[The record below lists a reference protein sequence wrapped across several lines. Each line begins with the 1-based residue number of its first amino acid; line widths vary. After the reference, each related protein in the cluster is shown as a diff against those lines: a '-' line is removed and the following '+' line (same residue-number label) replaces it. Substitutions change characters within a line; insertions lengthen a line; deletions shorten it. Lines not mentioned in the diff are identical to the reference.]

1 MDKVLCSNRTKSL
14 LIGSVKSNMGHSEG
28 ASTACSIVKSCL
40 AFENRKLAPNLHI
53 NKVRSGIPAFEE
65 GRIKVVDEVQEFN
78 GSLIGINSFGVGGAN
93 VHLLLQAHD
102 KEKVHDGIPA
112 DDLPRMVL
120 WSGRTEEAINTIFDN
135 LESTQLDAE
144 HIALLQNT
152 QVQTASLNTYR
163 GYGIF
168 NHNRDDGTTSCLGK
182 SVINNLEA
190 KRSIVWVYTGMGAQ
204 W

>member
-1 MDKVLCSNRTKSL
+1 MCNNRNKPL
-14 LIGSVKSNMGHSEG
+14 LLGSVKSNMGHSEG
-28 ASTACSIVKSCL
+28 ASTACSIVKSIL
-40 AFENRKLAPNLHI
+40 AVETNKIAPNLHLKKI
-53 NKVRSGIPAFEE
+53 RSGIPAFEE
-65 GRIKVVDEVQEFN
+65 GRIKVVDEVQDFD

-93 VHLLLQAHD
+93 VHLLLQAHN
-102 KEKVHDGIPA
+102 KEKINNGIPA

-120 WSGRTEEAINTIFDN
+120 WSGRTEEAVNFLFDQ
-135 LESTQLDAE
+135 LENTQLDAE

-152 QVQTASLNTYR
+152 QIATASLNTYR

-168 NHNRDDGTTSCLGK
+168 GHNHDNGTTSCLGK

-190 KRSIVWVYTGMGAQ
+190 KRSIVFVYTGMGAQ